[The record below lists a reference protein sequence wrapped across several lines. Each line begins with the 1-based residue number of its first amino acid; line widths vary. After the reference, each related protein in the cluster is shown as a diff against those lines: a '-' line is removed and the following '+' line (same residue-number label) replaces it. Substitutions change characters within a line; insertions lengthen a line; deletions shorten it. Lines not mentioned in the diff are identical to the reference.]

1 MDGRLENIL
10 KHWGFLRIEI
20 LEQFHKDSPRLLYKI
35 KADEQL
41 YLLKGI
47 PREKSESIIRGN
59 VTAHQ
64 FLGNEKGMAPRIIA
78 MQNGDYFVKES
89 GFWFY
94 LLEFIEGGMM
104 EATVENESLLGK
116 LARQYHAFKEYPYLT
131 GLNEDKQRFYEW
143 FAEKPFKLAFDEI
156 LDGLPDFCKLDRCLI
171 HTDLGPHNAMMTSDG
186 RPVLI
191 DLDDAGLGCRFL
203 DLGYPLICQFVEH
216 DEEMNV
222 WYRFD
227 LAQAYLRGYYGEAEI
242 TRQEYDMMWQGA
254 AFMQISYMKCYG
266 EDAVDSL
273 WKILEFGLAQKE
285 ALWDNLRE
293 RQTEDIW

>member
-1 MDGRLENIL
+1 MDGRLENIV
-10 KHWGFLRIEI
+10 KHWDFSKIEI

-47 PREKSESIIRGN
+47 PQEKSESIIRGN

-78 MQNGDYFVKES
+78 MKNGDYFVKEN

-104 EATVENESLLGK
+104 EAT
-116 LARQYHAFKEYPYLT
+116 
-131 GLNEDKQRFYEW
+131 
-143 FAEKPFKLAFDEI
+143 
-156 LDGLPDFCKLDRCLI
+156 
-171 HTDLGPHNAMMTSDG
+171 
-186 RPVLI
+186 
-191 DLDDAGLGCRFL
+191 
-203 DLGYPLICQFVEH
+203 VEH

-293 RQTEDIW
+293 RQTEDI